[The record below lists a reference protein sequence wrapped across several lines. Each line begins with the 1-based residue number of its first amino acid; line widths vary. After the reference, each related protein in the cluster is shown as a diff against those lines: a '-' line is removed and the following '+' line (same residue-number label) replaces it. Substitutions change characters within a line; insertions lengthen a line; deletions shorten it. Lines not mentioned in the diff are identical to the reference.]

1 MRFLIRKNSILVTN
15 GIRLGI
21 NSRDLTYKS
30 DTDKKYFAFAQQ
42 GSLWLYETG
51 TKKLTQVFSFLQNGK
66 LDARDIYD
74 ENNIRIINIDSS
86 GNMTFLL
93 CGYMNRGKHEG
104 ECGVAVYTYDA
115 ATTSITERLYVETQE
130 AFSLLD
136 KDVENLSYMSAD
148 RTHFYLTLEG
158 SFYDINITDN
168 SVTEQ
173 FSNLSSGCYVG
184 SSTGGKFAWLQE
196 NVEEVKQAKRDN
208 DLCLGTIDTWL
219 LFKLTKGEVYAT
231 DYSNASRTMLFNINT
246 LQWDQEILNELDIPK
261 SMLPKPMPSSCIY
274 GKADPAVLGGA
285 IPIAG
290 AAGDQ
295 QAALFGQTCFNAGEA
310 KNTYGTGCFLLM
322 NTGEKPAFQ
331 RTDWLLRLRGD
342 WTER

>member
-1 MRFLIRKNSILVTN
+1 MDYVITATGDTEEMEMYHVTEYYRMRYAESQVMLLDFERDTNEIFDPENSILVTN

-136 KDVENLSYMSAD
+136 KDVENLGYMSAD

-173 FSNLSSGCYVG
+173 FSNLNLHGFR
-184 SSTGGKFAWLQE
+184 K
-196 NVEEVKQAKRDN
+196 
-208 DLCLGTIDTWL
+208 I
-219 LFKLTKGEVYAT
+219 
-231 DYSNASRTMLFNINT
+231 
-246 LQWDQEILNELDIPK
+246 
-261 SMLPKPMPSSCIY
+261 
-274 GKADPAVLGGA
+274 
-285 IPIAG
+285 
-290 AAGDQ
+290 
-295 QAALFGQTCFNAGEA
+295 
-310 KNTYGTGCFLLM
+310 KNTI
-322 NTGEKPAFQ
+322 
-331 RTDWLLRLRGD
+331 LLR
-342 WTER
+342 

>member
-1 MRFLIRKNSILVTN
+1 MVSALASTA
-15 GIRLGI
+15 
-21 NSRDLTYKS
+21 RDLTYKS

-136 KDVENLSYMSAD
+136 KDVENLGYMSAD

-196 NVEEVKQAKRDN
+196 NEKYDSSTLNLRDLETGN
-208 DLCLGTIDTWL
+208 DTA
-219 LFKLTKGEVYAT
+219 Y
-231 DYSNASRTMLFNINT
+231 
-246 LQWDQEILNELDIPK
+246 
-261 SMLPKPMPSSCIY
+261 
-274 GKADPAVLGGA
+274 
-285 IPIAG
+285 
-290 AAGDQ
+290 
-295 QAALFGQTCFNAGEA
+295 
-310 KNTYGTGCFLLM
+310 
-322 NTGEKPAFQ
+322 
-331 RTDWLLRLRGD
+331 LRQ
-342 WTER
+342 